1 MRMTRNLL
9 THVIAVFALGY
20 AASAAHA
27 EEAPTDDRESR
38 RAAILEE
45 FDIDS
50 DGQLSREERGAAR
63 TARRENRRQ
72 GVLDRFDADGDGQLT
87 GDERTAAREGRAA
100 RRAENGGEGGG
111 RGMHGG
117 GGRGG
122 RSGGQR
128 GSGQR

>member
-1 MRMTRNLL
+1 MRMTRTVLPSL
-9 THVIAVFALGY
+9 FAICALGY

-27 EEAPTDDRESR
+27 EEAQIDDRESR
-38 RAAILEE
+38 RAAILGE
-45 FDIDS
+45 FDS
-50 DGQLSREERGAAR
+50 DGDGRLSLEERGAAR
-63 TARRENRRQ
+63 TAHREDRRQ

-111 RGMHGG
+111 RGMPG

-122 RSGGQR
+122 RRGGQR
-128 GSGQR
+128 GFGQR